1 MEIPSGQGRLILP
14 VRVANENTGLA
25 SSCLLTD
32 SAKQHFFPAMN
43 LKVVLSYTTFALA
56 LSLGEYAKM
65 ADVILNAEKTLK
77 ALSKVDKKLKLTC
90 LIASTKVTVFP
101 VPGGPNT
108 R

>member
-32 SAKQHFFPAMN
+32 SAKQHFFAAMN

-65 ADVILNAEKTLK
+65 ADVILNAQKTLK
-77 ALSKVDKKLKLTC
+77 VLVRASCPTCPKLIKNY
-90 LIASTKVTVFP
+90 SSP
-101 VPGGPNT
+101 V
-108 R
+108 